1 MVTARWWLL
10 VVLAGGCGNQPLLKN
25 VPQPPAGQAAG
36 VAGLAA
42 AAATL
47 ADPDGAVKKG
57 EKAQQ
62 EQQEHG
68 APPPQGIGATAPIP
82 AAVLDRLDQAQ
93 AVDAGVGAADG
104 GASPR

>member
-1 MVTARWWLL
+1 MVTARLMFL
-10 VVLAGGCGNQPLLKN
+10 VVLAGGCGNQPLMKN
-25 VPQPPAGQAAG
+25 VPQPPAGEAAG

-57 EKAQQ
+57 EKAQK

-68 APPPQGIGATAPIP
+68 APPPQGVGAGKPMP
-82 AAVLDRLDQAQ
+82 PDVLDRLDQAH
-93 AVDAGVGAADG
+93 ADAGVPDG
-104 GASPR
+104 GGR